1 MIKYCIL
8 LIHKNGGENKWQLQV
23 GNHHHDP
30 QQGHLKE
37 DPLLKKQED
46 KIFFKKY

>member
-23 GNHHHDP
+23 EDHHHDP
-30 QQGHLKE
+30 HQGLLKE
-37 DPLLKKQED
+37 DQLQKEQED
-46 KIFFKKY
+46 K